1 MPVPASE
8 LAARLA
14 ARLCHDFAN
23 PAGGIQS
30 GLDFLADPTSPIPR
44 EDALTLVRESARTL
58 SAQLAFARVAFG
70 AGEET
75 FAGRALEE
83 LARPLFESIR
93 PSLAW
98 LVEEPELSG
107 APARVLLNL
116 VQMAGAALATEG
128 EVRASAALSEEGWRL
143 CVDAVGSRAK
153 LHPEVQAGLDG
164 RPRSEGLAGRWVQG
178 AFVHAMTVS
187 AGGSVSVSAD
197 VDAVRFTATLPA

>member
-58 SAQLAFARVAFG
+58 SAQ
-70 AGEET
+70 ET

>member
-1 MPVPASE
+1 VPIPASE

-30 GLDFLADPTSPIPR
+30 GLDFLADPDSPIPR
-44 EDALTLVRESARTL
+44 EEALALVQECARTL

-70 AGEET
+70 AGEEI
-75 FAGRALEE
+75 FAAGGLER
-83 LARPLFESIR
+83 LARPLFEAIR
-93 PSLAW
+93 PSLTW
-98 LVEEPELSG
+98 LVEEPELPG

-116 VQMAGAALATEG
+116 VQMAGAALASGG
-128 EVRASAALSEEGWRL
+128 EVWAAAGSSEGGWRL
-143 CVDAVGSRAK
+143 SVDAVGSRAK
-153 LHPEVQAGLDG
+153 LHPEVQEGLEG

-178 AFVHAMTVS
+178 AFVHAMTAS

-197 VDAVRFTATLPA
+197 ADTVRFTAILPV